1 MDFSSTVSNFPP
13 YTSKTLYHT
22 SCYPI
27 HRVTAVYLP
36 GNSLLNTFLFSSAS
50 CRLTSSSSSLRYSLS
65 NSSTNSIAFFR
76 FSLLSYVS
84 SSAVHPFHCTKYLS
98 LPHTFLLFIIF
109 STSHSFSPSITTG
122 CGVSFLCLSTCDLYR
137 HTWLTLTTGCIL
149 TVLGRSNS
157 IALLEMIAFT
167 L

>member
-1 MDFSSTVSNFPP
+1 M
-13 YTSKTLYHT
+13 
-22 SCYPI
+22 
-27 HRVTAVYLP
+27 YLP
-36 GNSLLNTFLFSSAS
+36 GNCRLNTFLFSFAS

-65 NSSTNSIAFFR
+65 NSSTNSIAFLR

-84 SSAVHPFHCTKYLS
+84 SSAIYLFHRTKYLS
-98 LPHTFLLFIIF
+98 LPRTFLLFTIF
-109 STSHSFSPSITTG
+109 STFHSSSPSITTS
-122 CGVSFLCLSTCDLYR
+122 CGVSLLCPSTCNLYC